1 MKKPVSMIDYYSD
14 PKPTERKQAME
25 NVAQKNE
32 KSISG
37 AIKVDEK
44 EVMEHLD
51 GLVRKSVE
59 DTLNTLLNE
68 EADAICN
75 AGRYQRSPDRQ
86 DTRAGTYKAKLNSK
100 YLVFGRFLLKRKSSN
115 GIRRSRAVLKRH

>member
-1 MKKPVSMIDYYSD
+1 
-14 PKPTERKQAME
+14 ME

-51 GLVRKSVE
+51 ASV
-59 DTLNTLLNE
+59 
-68 EADAICN
+68 
-75 AGRYQRSPDRQ
+75 
-86 DTRAGTYKAKLNSK
+86 
-100 YLVFGRFLLKRKSSN
+100 
-115 GIRRSRAVLKRH
+115 

>member
-1 MKKPVSMIDYYSD
+1 
-14 PKPTERKQAME
+14 ME
-25 NVAQKNE
+25 NVVQKNE

-37 AIKVDEK
+37 AIKVNEK

-68 EADAICN
+68 EADTICS
-75 AGRYQRSPDRQ
+75 AARYQ
-86 DTRAGTYKAKLNSK
+86 
-100 YLVFGRFLLKRKSSN
+100 
-115 GIRRSRAVLKRH
+115 

>member
-1 MKKPVSMIDYYSD
+1 
-14 PKPTERKQAME
+14 ME

-86 DTRAGTYKAKLNSK
+86 DTRLSNEFSVKSQRMPVRGGT
-100 YLVFGRFLLKRKSSN
+100 
-115 GIRRSRAVLKRH
+115 

>member
-1 MKKPVSMIDYYSD
+1 
-14 PKPTERKQAME
+14 ME

-59 DTLNTLLNE
+59 DTLNILLNE

-75 AGRYQRSPDRQ
+75 AGGRGSLKKISASGLGRGKRRKIEIAGILSGYYSKVMVKLHSQTVPFGK
-86 DTRAGTYKAKLNSK
+86 TRVPVLPSAGFALIPT
-100 YLVFGRFLLKRKSSN
+100 
-115 GIRRSRAVLKRH
+115 

>member
-1 MKKPVSMIDYYSD
+1 
-14 PKPTERKQAME
+14 ME

-37 AIKVDEK
+37 AIKVNEK

-59 DTLNTLLNE
+59 DTLNTLMN
-68 EADAICN
+68 
-75 AGRYQRSPDRQ
+75 
-86 DTRAGTYKAKLNSK
+86 
-100 YLVFGRFLLKRKSSN
+100 
-115 GIRRSRAVLKRH
+115 

>member
-1 MKKPVSMIDYYSD
+1 MAKDNVREIAHIWRDRGLKKPVSMIDYYSD
-14 PKPTERKQAME
+14 QKSNKRKQAME

-51 GLVRKSVE
+51 GLVRRSCPKFEAEWVWCAGW
-59 DTLNTLLNE
+59 DLNPHPRKDRNLNP
-68 EADAICN
+68 A
-75 AGRYQRSPDRQ
+75 RYTQ
-86 DTRAGTYKAKLNSK
+86 K
-100 YLVFGRFLLKRKSSN
+100 
-115 GIRRSRAVLKRH
+115 

>member
-1 MKKPVSMIDYYSD
+1 
-14 PKPTERKQAME
+14 ME

-59 DTLNTLLNE
+59 VCVTN
-68 EADAICN
+68 
-75 AGRYQRSPDRQ
+75 
-86 DTRAGTYKAKLNSK
+86 
-100 YLVFGRFLLKRKSSN
+100 FL
-115 GIRRSRAVLKRH
+115 

>member
-1 MKKPVSMIDYYSD
+1 MIDYYSD

-37 AIKVDEK
+37 AIKVNEK

-51 GLVRKSVE
+51 GWSE
-59 DTLNTLLNE
+59 
-68 EADAICN
+68 
-75 AGRYQRSPDRQ
+75 SP
-86 DTRAGTYKAKLNSK
+86 
-100 YLVFGRFLLKRKSSN
+100 LKTP
-115 GIRRSRAVLKRH
+115 

>member
-1 MKKPVSMIDYYSD
+1 
-14 PKPTERKQAME
+14 ME

-51 GLVRKSVE
+51 GLVRRSCPKF
-59 DTLNTLLNE
+59 
-68 EADAICN
+68 EAE
-75 AGRYQRSPDRQ
+75 
-86 DTRAGTYKAKLNSK
+86 
-100 YLVFGRFLLKRKSSN
+100 
-115 GIRRSRAVLKRH
+115 